1 MNRNFDRM
9 LTINRRRLLATATSF
24 ALGASLARTGLARRP
39 SRADDGHPFSPA
51 RTVVLPRRLG
61 RRHRAAR
68 RTIER
73 KVEELAEMDLL
84 RLPEPKVEALLQ
96 VADAVT
102 EYYGIGDRLEAW
114 ADRIPVQESF
124 LPQSAGHAG
133 MLSHWQPAGPVP
145 AAGSPMDWWLF
156 LSPEPID
163 WGSLDDLPI
172 FALVAHVSPINF
184 HGQTGEMY
192 DAWSDA
198 RKLLSTVAETD
209 PWPRLARR
217 GSRDVIR
224 RLNGLYD
231 RSRGADT

>member
-1 MNRNFDRM
+1 MNGISDRM
-9 LTINRRRLLATATSF
+9 VTINRRRLLATATSF
-24 ALGASLARTGLARRP
+24 AIGGSLARTGLARRP
-39 SRADDGHPFSPA
+39 IWADDGHPFSPA

-73 KVEELAEMDLL
+73 RVEELAADGLW
-84 RLPEPKVEALLQ
+84 RLPAPKTDALLQ

-124 LPQSAGHAG
+124 AAQSAEHAG
-133 MLSHWQPAGPVP
+133 MLNHWQPAEPVP
-145 AAGSPMDWWLF
+145 GAGWPLDWWLF
-156 LSPEPID
+156 LSPKPID
-163 WGSLDDLPI
+163 WDSLDDLPI
-172 FALVAHVSPINF
+172 FALVAHVSPSDSYAQRGKM
-184 HGQTGEMY
+184 HV
-192 DAWSDA
+192 AWEHA
-198 RKLLSTVAETD
+198 WKLMRMVAETD

-217 GSRDVIR
+217 GPRDVTR

-231 RSRGADT
+231 RGRGADA

>member
-1 MNRNFDRM
+1 MNGISDRLM
-9 LTINRRRLLATATSF
+9 TINRRRLLATATSF
-24 ALGASLARTGLARRP
+24 AIGASLAGTGLARRP
-39 SRADDGHPFSPA
+39 SWADDGHPFSPA

-61 RRHRAAR
+61 RLHRSAR

-73 KVEELAEMDLL
+73 RVEELAGDGLL
-84 RLPEPKVEALLQ
+84 RLPASKTDALLQ

-114 ADRIPVQESF
+114 ADHIPVQESF
-124 LPQSAGHAG
+124 SPQSGGHAG
-133 MLSHWQPAGPVP
+133 MLSYWQPTEPVP
-145 AAGSPMDWWLF
+145 GAGSPVDWWLF

-172 FALVAHVSPINF
+172 FALVGHVSPINS
-184 HGQTGEMY
+184 HDQRRAMNVAWE
-192 DAWSDA
+192 DAW
-198 RKLLSTVAETD
+198 KLLRIVAETD
-209 PWPRLARR
+209 SWPRLARR
-217 GSRDVIR
+217 GPLDVIR

>member
-73 KVEELAEMDLL
+73 KVDELAGMDLW

-124 LPQSAGHAG
+124 AAQSGEHAG
-133 MLSHWQPAGPVP
+133 VLSYWQPAGPVP
-145 AAGSPMDWWLF
+145 GAGSPVDWWLF

-172 FALVAHVSPINF
+172 FALVAHVSPIKF
-184 HGQTGEMY
+184 HDQNGAMY
-192 DAWSDA
+192 DAW
-198 RKLLSTVAETD
+198 KLLRLVAEAD
-209 PWPRLARR
+209 SWPSLARR
-217 GSRDVIR
+217 GPLDVIR
-224 RLNGLYD
+224 RLNGLHD
-231 RSRGADT
+231 RNRGAGA